1 MDRGY
6 GQKKRGRSLASGPL
20 YIVAKGPEPLIQ
32 DPGPAPLLFRLSPV
46 FPAQRSAL
54 IPICQFVSTVP
65 ADAYNCFL

>member
-1 MDRGY
+1 MG
-6 GQKKRGRSLASGPL
+6 KR
-20 YIVAKGPEPLIQ
+20 KGPVSGIRPFVHCSKRTGAPNK